1 MYLSDNL
8 YKTVFLD
15 LFVVVMHDYDDIG
28 YFVCL

>member
-1 MYLSDNL
+1 LSDNL

-15 LFVVVMHDYDDIG
+15 LSIVVMRDYDDIG